1 MGCNICLTN
10 LQIVNFIYKIIILN
24 LDSIA
29 TLKRVDGKRI
39 KNKENKKAKKMKG
52 EENKKRD
59 SRKFSSSV
67 SFPSIINTLFPV
79 DRLLLR
85 ESPFFIFCIE
95 ILDLRKRFRA

>member
-1 MGCNICLTN
+1 
-10 LQIVNFIYKIIILN
+10 
-24 LDSIA
+24 
-29 TLKRVDGKRI
+29 
-39 KNKENKKAKKMKG
+39 MKG

-67 SFPSIINTLFPV
+67 SFPTIINTLFPV

-95 ILDLRKRFRA
+95 IFNLRKGLRA

>member
-1 MGCNICLTN
+1 
-10 LQIVNFIYKIIILN
+10 
-24 LDSIA
+24 
-29 TLKRVDGKRI
+29 
-39 KNKENKKAKKMKG
+39 MKG

-67 SFPSIINTLFPV
+67 SFPTIINTLFPV